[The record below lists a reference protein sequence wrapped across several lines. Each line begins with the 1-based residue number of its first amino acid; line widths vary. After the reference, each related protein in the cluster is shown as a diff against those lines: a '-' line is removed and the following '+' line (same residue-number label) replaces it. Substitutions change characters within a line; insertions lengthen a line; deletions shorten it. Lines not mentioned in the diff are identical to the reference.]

1 MQDNFT
7 APIIN
12 MLEKEHQNMF
22 DRTRSL
28 DTRASFLFSVI
39 TAIMPLYFSVFK
51 WSDFKECFTGCLS
64 FIRVIEIICFAVSI
78 GALCLCFVKCFSTIS
93 SKKYR
98 APNVNIFNGFN
109 LKDYENNGANI
120 NQINTILIE
129 LYVKSINYNDAVIK
143 EKADMF
149 KKAIKALQV
158 FLFASI
164 GCIIITN
171 FM

>member
-1 MQDNFT
+1 M
-7 APIIN
+7 
-12 MLEKEHQNMF
+12 K
-22 DRTRSL
+22 
-28 DTRASFLFSVI
+28 
-39 TAIMPLYFSVFK
+39 K
-51 WSDFKECFTGCLS
+51 
-64 FIRVIEIICFAVSI
+64 
-78 GALCLCFVKCFSTIS
+78 AL
-93 SKKYR
+93 
-98 APNVNIFNGFN
+98 N

-149 KKAIKALQV
+149 KAAIKALQV

>member
-7 APIIN
+7 TPIIN

-98 APNVNIFNGFN
+98 APNVNIFN
-109 LKDYENNGANI
+109 E
-120 NQINTILIE
+120 
-129 LYVKSINYNDAVIK
+129 
-143 EKADMF
+143 F
-149 KKAIKALQV
+149 KRFFQNSK
-158 FLFASI
+158 
-164 GCIIITN
+164 
-171 FM
+171 